1 MFNKGSGNYVKDC
14 KLKMIYVPPQVLM
27 PIKEGS
33 EESSYHRALVSEN
46 KTVNISELNDKGTY
60 LKADRGENFYYS
72 AK

>member
-1 MFNKGSGNYVKDC
+1 
-14 KLKMIYVPPQVLM
+14 MIYVPPQDLL
-27 PIKEGS
+27 PIRERS

-46 KTVNISELNDKGTY
+46 RTVKISELNNKGTY

>member
-1 MFNKGSGNYVKDC
+1 
-14 KLKMIYVPPQVLM
+14 MIYVPPQVLM